1 MRVIIFEASRQH
13 PEMCMETSTCYFAY
27 LCAMKEMYRTFRAR
41 ITTGQLAFL
50 LLVAGLIVWAWWF
63 KHIIIVLL
71 LAVLMVVCMERLL
84 HTEYVITSDG
94 TLHLSYGRFARSRDI
109 PAADIVAV
117 ERAQQLK
124 IGSYGVMR
132 CVLVH
137 SRDGRTVAL
146 MPANEDEFVRVLL
159 KRTAHGSSEEPKQ
172 GEEE

>member
-1 MRVIIFEASRQH
+1 
-13 PEMCMETSTCYFAY
+13 MCMEASTCYFAY

-109 PAADIVAV
+109 HAADIVAV

-124 IGSYGVMR
+124 IGNYGVMR